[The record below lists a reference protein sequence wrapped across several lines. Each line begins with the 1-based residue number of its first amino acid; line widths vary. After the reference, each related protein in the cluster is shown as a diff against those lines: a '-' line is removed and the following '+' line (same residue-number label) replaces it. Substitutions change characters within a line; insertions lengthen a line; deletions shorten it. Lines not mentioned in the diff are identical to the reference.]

1 LALLQAAGSC
11 TPTQLFACQHAPAPW
26 WLSQTCTSLL
36 APPPINR
43 ASSCATELV
52 APAAIK
58 LAEQLMT
65 MPLKAP
71 LHLIIACQ
79 PQGSMPPTAAA
90 ATCACH
96 LGLQLLLQVFDHHS
110 EARGELLRLCS
121 VSVSGTGTM

>member
-1 LALLQAAGSC
+1 MS
-11 TPTQLFACQHAPAPW
+11 QLV
-26 WLSQTCTSLL
+26 T
-36 APPPINR
+36 R

-58 LAEQLMT
+58 IAEQLMSVA
-65 MPLKAP
+65 LKAP

-79 PQGSMPPTAAA
+79 PQGSLPPTAAA

-96 LGLQLLLQVFDHHS
+96 LGLQLLLSVFDQHS

-121 VSVSGTGTM
+121 VSDAGIARYVK